1 MQNKD
6 FFFYGSADLPKYAEE
21 YKLVQYGLYSPALDC
36 FVITHNNKDILRRLS
51 LLFSSRYNLILC
63 RLDLADNFAINLIDN
78 MVCLDWTLQTSD
90 ITKITRF
97 PDYSELPY
105 QVNHLINNTTRSHLI
120 NNFYQDQQYLWAA
133 VFCIELLEYHWHCQW
148 NNAHLPFIE
157 EQLNSFVELPYGV
170 PNGITVKNQIY
181 KIIYHEFDFIVAWE
195 KIEYILDQN
204 GYNKTNLCAA

>member
-6 FFFYGSADLPKYAEE
+6 FFFYGSADLPKYSEE
-21 YKLVQYGLYSPALDC
+21 CKPVQYGLYSPALDC
-36 FVITHNNKDILRRLS
+36 FVITHNNKDILRQLA

-63 RLDLADNFAINLIDN
+63 RLDLADNFAMNLIDN
-78 MVCLDWTLQTSD
+78 MVCLDWTLQASK

-105 QVNHLINNTTRSHLI
+105 QVTYLINNTARSHLM

-133 VFCIELLEYHWHCQW
+133 VFWIGLAEYHWRWH
-148 NNAHLPFIE
+148 NTHLPFIE
-157 EQLNSFVELPYGV
+157 DQLNSFVELPYRVPGV
-170 PNGITVKNQIY
+170 TVKNQIY
-181 KIIYHEFDFIVAWE
+181 KIIYHEFDFVVARK

-204 GYNKTNLCAA
+204 GYDKTNLCAT